1 MYIQQKIFNLY
12 ICMLCTPECWYPAP
26 QNAGQPIVKKTQ
38 ILKKMTAMGFHDL
51 LPESRNSFAYLR
63 TSLAQYALHLH
74 SIGWFNMSFT
84 DQSIERL
91 CSCNYIYTHSR
102 LVVYIVSVPY
112 IYRDIIFQTF
122 LLLRTLRKY
131 RGPSDTYKYWYKSYK
146 SLN

>member
-1 MYIQQKIFNLY
+1 
-12 ICMLCTPECWYPAP
+12 
-26 QNAGQPIVKKTQ
+26 
-38 ILKKMTAMGFHDL
+38 
-51 LPESRNSFAYLR
+51 
-63 TSLAQYALHLH
+63 
-74 SIGWFNMSFT
+74 MSFT

-131 RGPSDTYKYWYKSYK
+131 RGPSDTYKYWLPVDVFILY
-146 SLN
+146 